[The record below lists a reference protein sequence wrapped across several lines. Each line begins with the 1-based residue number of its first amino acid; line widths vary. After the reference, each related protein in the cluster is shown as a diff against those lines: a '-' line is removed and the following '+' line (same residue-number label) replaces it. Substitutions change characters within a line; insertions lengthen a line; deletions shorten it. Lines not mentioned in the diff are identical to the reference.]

1 MPWNQTQWEQSAQRL
16 PKFLSPLVQALGRSE
31 RRVGATLYVEGLLM
45 PGQRKSIEPMAERLG
60 VDSQKLQQFIADMGA
75 NVYCTVIQEEME
87 AEKKKES
94 DAQVPSAVA
103 EETGGD
109 AVAEVVDDKKKDD
122 V

>member
-1 MPWNQTQWEQSAQRL
+1 
-16 PKFLSPLVQALGRSE
+16 
-31 RRVGATLYVEGLLM
+31 M
-45 PGQRKSIEPMAERLG
+45 PGNVVAEHAKELSRETMVLNIHFACTLDRATCYLG
-60 VDSQKLQQFIADMGA
+60 IKNESDGFLPPGVMVLAILRVQQFIADMGA